1 MRFINVIIWL
11 GIITTLF
18 SGVLYSLI
26 YLDLPI
32 GQGDPISNISYYL
45 LSQDPNNILTTD
57 DNYRY
62 RIAKKFLLIGF
73 YPLLI
78 YLTISCTIISVIWV
92 IIGEFLKID
101 RPNKAFKYLLL
112 WFIFIFI
119 LLALVG
125 GMTFYMLYLQNDIW
139 HKAEL
144 SRLITL
150 IIFML
155 IYFVIFFYLASMFI
169 TSRVLRP
176 AVPFL
181 TIILRN

>member
-18 SGVLYSLI
+18 SGALYSLI
-26 YLDLPI
+26 YLDLPF

-57 DNYRY
+57 DKYRY
-62 RIAKKFLLIGF
+62 ITAKKFLLIGAS
-73 YPLLI
+73 PLLI
-78 YLTISCTIISVIWV
+78 YLTISCIIVSVLWV

-112 WFIFIFI
+112 WFIFLFI

-125 GMTFYMLYLQNDIW
+125 GMTFYMLYLQNEIW
-139 HKAEL
+139 HVAEL

-150 IIFML
+150 IICML
-155 IYFVIFFYLASMFI
+155 IYVAIFFYLVSMFI